1 MPAKVTLSL
10 KELDELI
17 EETEAQGGD
26 ATEFKKLRAEFAE
39 TQPRK
44 PATRTVMQLGPREEG
59 TTEER
64 IEALRQQSYIEHGE
78 ELECM
83 VCHNKVATLVSGTCE
98 NCFREWALTIKKR

>member
-17 EETEAQGGD
+17 ETVEGEGGD
-26 ATEFKKLRAEFAE
+26 ATELKKLRAEFAE

-44 PATRTVMQLGPREEG
+44 PATRTVMQLGVREGE

-64 IEALRQQSYIEHGE
+64 LSAEAGYLFPGRRLG
-78 ELECM
+78 
-83 VCHNKVATLVSGTCE
+83 
-98 NCFREWALTIKKR
+98 